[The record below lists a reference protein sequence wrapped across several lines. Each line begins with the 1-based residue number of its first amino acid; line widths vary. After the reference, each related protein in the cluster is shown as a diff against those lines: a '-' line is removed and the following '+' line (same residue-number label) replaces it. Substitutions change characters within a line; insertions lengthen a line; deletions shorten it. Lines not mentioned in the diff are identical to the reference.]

1 MMKESKAPTVDPRT
15 GIPDIFEDL
24 IPRALSASFLWSR
37 VLTVAWIVLA
47 IYLFDQLTHLFLNK
61 WLLESLG
68 HVAVFWTNFRMGAW
82 LYVIGMLAY
91 GGAIIVPAYLHP
103 LPGWGRRLALQIGIT
118 VGLMGGYWLALNYH
132 DYLFCV
138 GESFGETD
146 PVFGKDL
153 SFYIF
158 SLPALWVT
166 WYALLYLGLC
176 AVASSLCCAFASRVD
191 TVEPPEEM
199 SRFALFFYLIGTR
212 VTMATTVFCWLVGAT
227 GIWLSRYSLLIRD
240 NYDSSIYNGA
250 EYIDV
255 VGFFSTLNYLNF
267 STLVFLG
274 MPINT
279 ILVLRYFRRVVERNP
294 LPKGRRE
301 LLMTYNQAPMRLMVG
316 GMLLADFAF
325 KGIVTIRDVVAVRP
339 NEPVIQLPYIQRH
352 VDATRKGYLLDQ
364 VETVD
369 FVPKDPGDPLPDLAT
384 FLDDPAIKNAPLWP
398 GFTSYLERLI
408 DPQHAERVLQTGS
421 SMIYGPSL
429 ETVKQQQQLRLY
441 YDFLG
446 VDAVRYRIDGKLKM
460 LMSAV
465 REAPLW
471 EPEPWLHFWGQ
482 RFMLFTHGYGLV
494 MAPTAGMTAEGEP
507 EYVSY
512 DIPSK
517 TAWPEITPEENR
529 IYYGEGSATMG
540 FSNVDQ
546 MKEVDYPTDQGWA
559 ELWLGEDNPA
569 GVRIGSLWKRII
581 LGWRSG
587 RFIDM
592 VFSWL
597 IKEDTRVHLFRTPLE
612 RLEQVAPFLYYDT
625 NPYAVVADGRIL
637 WMVNAL
643 TYSDE
648 YPYSQIQELGDKSDE
663 RAYVNTRELEP
674 ANYLEDSVKASVD
687 ASTGEVTFYQISD
700 KPVIKTW
707 AKIYPGLFTPGSEMP
722 DSIRAQLT
730 YPLHLFHIQFDDI
743 NIRYQMAE
751 SMYFFSEE
759 DCWDDADEVLGP
771 VLNQGRAITFS
782 MEPYHCILRT
792 GPENGGVLPAT
803 RSGEQFCMTMAFT
816 PDGSKNLRGIPVA
829 YQDGEDYGRIFLLR
843 IPKGHFV
850 MGPEQADAAIDQ
862 DLTISQRIVWWNQF
876 GSYAIRGHTTF
887 LLVGKEILYV
897 EPMFARSEQNAVPQ
911 IKGVSVV
918 FRGRSYMAPTLE
930 EAIRGVF
937 AKIAQEGGVVQQS
950 VRTTGNDQL

>member
-1 MMKESKAPTVDPRT
+1 MAMEKESKPLTVDPQT

-24 IPRALSASFLWSR
+24 VPRALSASFLWSR
-37 VLTVAWIVLA
+37 VLIVAWTLLA
-47 IYLFDQLTHLFLNK
+47 IYLFDQLTYLFLNK

-68 HVAVFWTNFRMGAW
+68 HVSVFWTNFRMGAW

-91 GGAIIVPAYLHP
+91 GGAVIVPAFLHP
-103 LPGWGRRLALQIGIT
+103 LTGRGRRLALQIGIT
-118 VGLMGGYWLALNYH
+118 VGLLGGYWLALNYH

-146 PVFGKDL
+146 PVFGKDI
-153 SFYIF
+153 SFYVF

-166 WYALLYLGLC
+166 WYALLFLGLTA
-176 AVASSLCCAFASRVD
+176 AVSSLCCAYASRVG
-191 TVEPPEEM
+191 TVEPPEKM
-199 SRFALFFYLIGTR
+199 SRLALLFGLIGTR
-212 VTMATTVFCWLVGAT
+212 VTMAATVFCWLVGAA
-227 GIWLSRYSLLIRD
+227 GIWLSRYGLLIRE
-240 NYDSSIYNGA
+240 NSDSSIYNGA

-255 VGFFSTLNYLNF
+255 EGLFSTLNYLNF

-279 ILVLRYFRRVVERNP
+279 ILVLRYFRRVAERNP
-294 LPKGRRE
+294 LPKGRRA
-301 LLMTYNQAPMRLMVG
+301 LLTPLLMVG
-316 GMLLADFAF
+316 AMLLADFAF
-325 KGIVTIRDVVAVRP
+325 EGIVTIRDVVAVRP

-352 VDATRKGYLLDQ
+352 IDATRKGYMLDK
-364 VETVD
+364 VEMVD
-369 FVPKDPGDPLPDLAT
+369 FVPKDPGDPLPDLAK
-384 FLDDPAIKNAPLWP
+384 FLGDPAVKNAPLWP
-398 GFTSYLERLI
+398 GFTSYLEHLI
-408 DPQHAERVLQTGS
+408 DPQHALRVLQTRGDT
-421 SMIYGPSL
+421 MIYGPSL
-429 ETVKQQQQLRLY
+429 ETLQQHQQLRLY

-446 VDAVRYRIDGKLKM
+446 VDAVRYRIDGELKM
-460 LMSAV
+460 LLSAV

-494 MAPTAGMTAEGEP
+494 MAPAAGVNAEGGP

-517 TAWPEITPEENR
+517 TAWPEITPRDNR

-540 FSNVDQ
+540 FSNVHQ
-546 MKEVDYPTDQGWA
+546 MKELDYPTDQGWT
-559 ELWLGEDNPA
+559 ELWLEEDNPA
-569 GVRIGSLWKRII
+569 GVRIDSLWKRIV

-587 RFIDM
+587 RVFDM

-597 IKEDTRVHLFRTPLE
+597 IKDDTRVHFFRTPIE

-648 YPYSQIQELGDKSDE
+648 YPYSQMQYLGDKSDE
-663 RAYVNTRELEP
+663 RAFIQTRELEG

-687 ASTGEVTFYQISD
+687 ASTGEVKFYQISD
-700 KPVIKTW
+700 KPVVKTW
-707 AKIYPGLFTPGSEMP
+707 ASIYPGLFTPGSEMP
-722 DSIRAQLT
+722 DSVRAQLT
-730 YPLHLFHIQFDDI
+730 YPLHLFHIQFDDV
-743 NIRYQMAE
+743 NIIYQMAE
-751 SMYFFSEE
+751 SMYFFSME

-771 VLNQGRAITFS
+771 VLDQGRAITFS

-803 RSGEQFCMTMAFT
+803 RSGEQFCMVMAFT

-862 DLTISQRIVWWNQF
+862 NTEISKRIVWWNQF
-876 GSYAIRGHTTF
+876 GSYVLRGHTTV
-887 LLVGKEILYV
+887 LLVGNEILYV
-897 EPMFARSEQNAVPQ
+897 EPMFVRSEQNAVPQ
-911 IKGVSVV
+911 IKGVTVV
-918 FRGRSYMAPTLE
+918 FRGRAHMAPTLE

-937 AKIAQEGGVVQQS
+937 AKIEQERGALA
-950 VRTTGNDQL
+950 RTAAISHN